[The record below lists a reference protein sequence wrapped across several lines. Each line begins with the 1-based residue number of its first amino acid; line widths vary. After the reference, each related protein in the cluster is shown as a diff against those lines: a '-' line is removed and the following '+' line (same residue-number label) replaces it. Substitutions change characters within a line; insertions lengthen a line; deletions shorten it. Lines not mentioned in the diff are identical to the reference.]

1 MARYDTFTQLDEIQS
16 EDMDRGF
23 IGFNNRLRPDQ
34 LQPGTLADSS
44 NGRMA
49 QNGEWQTRKGIENL
63 STPVAGGVAP
73 NLPFFLINDA
83 TGYTSSSLG
92 ITSQKLRIT
101 VNQNLSASFSLND
114 EGMLFTDTDNLTGIS
129 LSKANHTVKVV
140 SVDSSNIIFEVQ
152 DVTYS
157 SGTPG
162 GTIDVDSAK
171 LDDDSLNEVYGSCL
185 FSNPNDNSDNY
196 IIIATNANAI
206 AINIDNPS
214 TTYTMD
220 YPGSELVTSSVEMI
234 QAFNKLFIFRDG
246 QTAFVKDLAGT
257 NINTSPTLD
266 LVSSGTFSQPI
277 SYAVTDLDYAGGIAT
292 ATASTTAV
300 SSLLV
305 GAELKI
311 TVAGSSG
318 YTVGDIV
325 TVQSIPS
332 STTFTFITD
341 KDNDTNKACEI
352 QRSISQGLGFTHMP
366 APKYGVYHQRRL
378 AVPFRYSVDASANSF
393 TDRKIFDEVLFS
405 DILDSNTYDRVFGQ
419 FRFNA
424 GMADFNVGMLSFA
437 EDKLVVFNRNSIHQ
451 VSSSTDL
458 KTSSV
463 QLLTDEVG
471 LIARNS
477 VIQVGN
483 SIIFLSDNG
492 VYGLTF
498 VDRYNLR
505 GTELPL
511 SQSIDPTM
519 QRINKANAHK
529 AVGVYFDNRYYL
541 AVPLDS
547 DTTEATENNAI
558 LIYNFINKAWESVDS
573 VTDSNFEYINLI
585 VGGKGS
591 KKGVYVVN
599 KSGAIHRLDA
609 TDSGNDSIISVV
621 GGSLTSSPITSS
633 CTTRMFTL
641 NSIDRKKWNNFEI
654 QAQSGLGSSCDFN
667 LTGVTENIDATL
679 DLKSASEILGS
690 TISADED
697 VSIRGRIGNQR
708 GYGFQLTLA
717 KTIGRPRLRSL
728 KVAGSETKRSTSSVQ

>member
-1 MARYDTFTQLDEIQS
+1 M
-16 EDMDRGF
+16 G
-23 IGFNNRLRPDQ
+23 
-34 LQPGTLADSS
+34 
-44 NGRMA
+44 
-49 QNGEWQTRKGIENL
+49 
-63 STPVAGGVAP
+63 
-73 NLPFFLINDA
+73 
-83 TGYTSSSLG
+83 
-92 ITSQKLRIT
+92 
-101 VNQNLSASFSLND
+101 
-114 EGMLFTDTDNLTGIS
+114 
-129 LSKANHTVKVV
+129 
-140 SVDSSNIIFEVQ
+140 
-152 DVTYS
+152 
-157 SGTPG
+157 
-162 GTIDVDSAK
+162 
-171 LDDDSLNEVYGSCL
+171 
-185 FSNPNDNSDNY
+185 
-196 IIIATNANAI
+196 
-206 AINIDNPS
+206 
-214 TTYTMD
+214 
-220 YPGSELVTSSVEMI
+220 YPGSERVTSSVEMI

-277 SYAVTDLDYAGGIAT
+277 SYNVTDLDYADGIAT

-300 SSLLV
+300 STLSV

-451 VSSSTDL
+451 VSSSSDL

-471 LIARNS
+471 LIARKS

-505 GTELPL
+505 GTELPI

-573 VTDSNFEYINLI
+573 VTDPNFNYKNLI

-599 KSGAIHRLDA
+599 KSGAIHRLM
-609 TDSGNDSIISVV
+609 N
-621 GGSLTSSPITSS
+621 
-633 CTTRMFTL
+633 
-641 NSIDRKKWNNFEI
+641 
-654 QAQSGLGSSCDFN
+654 
-667 LTGVTENIDATL
+667 
-679 DLKSASEILGS
+679 
-690 TISADED
+690 
-697 VSIRGRIGNQR
+697 
-708 GYGFQLTLA
+708 
-717 KTIGRPRLRSL
+717 
-728 KVAGSETKRSTSSVQ
+728 